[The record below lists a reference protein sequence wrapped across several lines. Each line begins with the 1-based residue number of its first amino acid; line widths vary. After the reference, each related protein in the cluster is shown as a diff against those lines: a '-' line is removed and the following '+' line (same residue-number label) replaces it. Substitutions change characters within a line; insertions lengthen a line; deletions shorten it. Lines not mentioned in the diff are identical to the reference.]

1 MPEENGSGARV
12 PNEEKGVQG
21 LVREGSL
28 VLRNHIY
35 SVTEITQVIKAAL
48 ETAVPQV
55 WVAGEVSNVRRS
67 GSGHIYLTLKD
78 AGASMSA
85 ALWKNSAER
94 LKFELKDG
102 LQIVCRGRIDVYP
115 PRGSYQLIIDQ
126 VEPKGKGALQLAFEQ
141 LKEKLRAEGLF
152 DPERK
157 KKLPL
162 LPKTIGVVTSPTGA
176 ALIDILRTIDRRFA
190 KVRIVIYPARVQ
202 GDGAAAEIV
211 EGIDF
216 LGSRP
221 GIDVIIVGRGG
232 GSIEDLWAF
241 NEEPVARA
249 IFACPVPVISAVGH
263 EVDFTIADFV
273 ADIRASTPTAAAE
286 MVVEKEEAFS
296 ERIENFRRRAEQ
308 ALRYELQTR
317 RGGVDKLARHGVF
330 EGFQRRLWTLGQRVD
345 ELESRAWDVVNEERR
360 RIADGISRATLAAE
374 RMAAVLGRRLGDAA
388 GRAALVEERIIGA
401 FRTFLGKRTGE
412 WERLSASL
420 QAQSPL
426 SVLKK
431 GYAVV
436 WLEGSPRI
444 PVTGVENVR
453 PGDAVVVSFY
463 CGEISAEVRSV
474 DPARSIE
481 ESIGAVGGADA
492 PERKDR
498 NSDEGKRR
506 S

>member
-1 MPEENGSGARV
+1 MPEENGGEALV
-12 PNEEKGVQG
+12 PNGGKGG
-21 LVREGSL
+21 RALVREGSL
-28 VLRNHIY
+28 VLRDHVY

-55 WVAGEVSNVRRS
+55 WVAGEVSNYKRS
-67 GSGHIYLTLKD
+67 ASGHIYLTLKD
-78 AGASMSA
+78 AGSSLSA
-85 ALWKNSAER
+85 ALWKSNADR

-102 LQIVCRGRIDVYP
+102 LQIVCRGRVDVYP
-115 PRGSYQLIIDQ
+115 PRGNYQLIIDQ

-152 DPERK
+152 NPERK

-162 LPKTIGVVTSPTGA
+162 LPKTIGIVTSPTGA

-211 EGIDF
+211 EGLAR
-216 LGSRP
+216 LGSRAD
-221 GIDVIIVGRGG
+221 IDVIIVGRGG

-241 NEEPVARA
+241 NEESVARA
-249 IFACPVPVISAVGH
+249 IYACPVPVISAVGH

-286 MVVEKEEAFS
+286 MVVEKEEAFA

-308 ALRYELQTR
+308 ALRFELQAC
-317 RGGVDKLARHGVF
+317 RGSVDELARHGVF

-345 ELESRAWDVVNEERR
+345 ELESRAWEVVNEERR
-360 RIADGISRATLAAE
+360 RIADGKARATLAAE
-374 RMAAVLGRRLGDAA
+374 RMAAVLGRRLGEAA
-388 GRAALVEERIIGA
+388 GRAALVGERIIGA

-426 SVLKK
+426 AVLKK

-436 WLEGSPRI
+436 WREGSPRI
-444 PVTGVENVR
+444 PVTGIGNVR
-453 PGDAVVVSFY
+453 PGDAVAVSFY
-463 CGEISAEVRSV
+463 RGEFSAEVRKIDPDRSV
-474 DPARSIE
+474 E
-481 ESIGAVGGADA
+481 ESTGAGGGADA
-492 PERKDR
+492 PGKKTR